1 MTASSISRAAAALA
15 LALLASGCAQGPA
28 DIIESAAV
36 GPAATE
42 PQAPVLSAEERDR
55 LARDLD
61 DAASRQSSEGR
72 AAADTLPSAM
82 ALSVIRQQ
90 QEEEAR
96 SLLDAATAGAG
107 DVAAPSSESAP
118 SCDPAADPSCVPAVR

>member
-1 MTASSISRAAAALA
+1 MTASSITRAAVALA

-72 AAADTLPSAM
+72 AAVETLPSAM

-90 QEEEAR
+90 QVEEAR

-107 DVAAPSSESAP
+107 EVTAPPGEAAPA
-118 SCDPAADPSCVPAVR
+118 CDPSTDPACIPTTR

>member
-1 MTASSISRAAAALA
+1 MTVSSITRAAATLA
-15 LALLASGCAQGPA
+15 LVLMAAGCAQGPA

-42 PQAPVLSAEERDR
+42 PQAPVLSVEERDR

-72 AAADTLPSAM
+72 AVSDTLPSAM

-96 SLLDAATAGAG
+96 SLLDAATASA
-107 DVAAPSSESAP
+107 DDSPAPSGEAVTG
-118 SCDPAADPSCVPAVR
+118 CDPTADPTCVPGAR